1 MKPVSAENCQAISFH
16 LNGRSL
22 SVAVDAEARLVE
34 VLRDHIEETG
44 TKVGCSIGR
53 CGACTVLI
61 DGLAS
66 NACLAFAWQ
75 VAGREVITIEGV
87 AMLSAATEVQAGLL
101 EESAFQC
108 GYCAPG
114 FVMALT
120 GFLSRNPQ
128 ADDDEVIAALEGNIC
143 RCTGYA
149 SIVRGALNAAAR
161 VRGASAP

>member
-1 MKPVSAENCQAISFH
+1 MSRPPSVIYPIAFK
-16 LNGRSL
+16 LNGQPQAMT
-22 SVAVDAEARLVE
+22 VTAEMRLVE
-34 VLRDHIEETG
+34 VLRDHLETTG
-44 TKVGCSIGR
+44 TKIGCSIGR

-61 DGLAS
+61 DGVAS

-75 VAGREVITIEGV
+75 VADREVITIEGLDV
-87 AMLSAATEVQAGLL
+87 MPFAADVRDGLL

-120 GFLSRNPQ
+120 GFLSRHPD
-128 ADDDEVIAALEGNIC
+128 ATDEDVIACLEGNIC

-149 SIVRGALNAAAR
+149 SIVRGALNAATR
-161 VRGASAP
+161 VREASTP